1 MQACEERRGVAEGGP
16 RPAGRMGSQ
25 RWKTGLESMT
35 ETFPERRFA
44 STVVHYVAGRPP
56 YAPALIAR
64 VVQLCRVTM
73 SHRVLDLGCGPGQL
87 AVAFARYAGAV
98 IAVDPE
104 PEMLRAARAA
114 AVSCEAKIEFIE
126 ANSADIGPAWG
137 TFRLVAIGRAFHWM
151 DRAETLRRLD
161 GVVELGGA
169 VVLFGDE
176 HVDVPEN
183 KWHADYRALL
193 ETYAQGDAAR
203 ELRKSS
209 SYLSPEALLLDSAFR
224 QLERIG
230 VIDRRRIAV
239 ERLVDR
245 ALSMSSTSPAR
256 LGAKAE
262 ELAAKIRE
270 LALRYAQSGIITEVI
285 QSQALIAKRP

>member
-1 MQACEERRGVAEGGP
+1 MV
-16 RPAGRMGSQ
+16 
-25 RWKTGLESMT
+25 LESMT

-44 STVVHYVAGRPP
+44 STVAHYLAGRPP
-56 YAPALIAR
+56 YASALIAR
-64 VVQLCRVTM
+64 VVQLCRITRA
-73 SHRVLDLGCGPGQL
+73 HRVLDLGCGPGQL
-87 AVAFARYAGAV
+87 AVAFARYAGV
-98 IAVDPE
+98 VVAVDPE

-126 ANSADIGPAWG
+126 ASSADIGPAWG

-161 GVVELGGA
+161 GVVEPDGA

-176 HVDVPEN
+176 HLDVPEN

-193 ETYAQGDAAR
+193 ETYAQGDLAR
-203 ELRKSS
+203 ELRKSPT
-209 SYLSPEALLLDSAFR
+209 YLRPEALLLESAFH

-230 VIDRRRIAV
+230 VIDRRRIPV

-262 ELAAKIRE
+262 GLAAKIRE
-270 LALRYAQSGIITEVI
+270 LALRYARSGIITEVI

>member
-1 MQACEERRGVAEGGP
+1 
-16 RPAGRMGSQ
+16 
-25 RWKTGLESMT
+25 MT
-35 ETFPERRFA
+35 DTFPERRFA
-44 STVVHYVAGRPP
+44 STVAHYVAGRPP

-87 AVAFARYAGAV
+87 AVAFARFAGAV

>member
-1 MQACEERRGVAEGGP
+1 MV
-16 RPAGRMGSQ
+16 
-25 RWKTGLESMT
+25 LESMT
-35 ETFPERRFA
+35 DTFPERRFA
-44 STVVHYVAGRPP
+44 STVAHYVAGRPP

-64 VVQLCRVTM
+64 VVQLCRVTR

-161 GVVELGGA
+161 GVVELDGA

-183 KWHADYRALL
+183 KWNAEYRALL
-193 ETYAQGDAAR
+193 ESYAPRDAAR
-203 ELRKSS
+203 ELRKSPS
-209 SYLSPEALLLDSAFR
+209 CLRHEALLLDSAFH
-224 QLERIG
+224 QLESVG
-230 VIDRRRIAV
+230 VVDRRRIRV

-245 ALSMSSTSPAR
+245 ALSMSRTSPAR
-256 LGAKAE
+256 LGAKVE

-285 QSQALIAKRP
+285 HSQALIAKRP

>member
-1 MQACEERRGVAEGGP
+1 MV
-16 RPAGRMGSQ
+16 
-25 RWKTGLESMT
+25 LESMT

-44 STVVHYVAGRPP
+44 STVAHYLAGRPP

-64 VVQLCRVTM
+64 VAQLCRVTRT
-73 SHRVLDLGCGPGQL
+73 HRVLDLGCGPGQL

-98 IAVDPE
+98 VAVDPE
-104 PEMLRAARAA
+104 PEMLQAARAA
-114 AVSCEAKIEFIE
+114 AVSCEAKIAFIE
-126 ANSADIGPAWG
+126 ASSADIGPAWG
-137 TFRLVAIGRAFHWM
+137 TFRLAAIGRAFHWM

-161 GVVELGGA
+161 GLVERDGA

-193 ETYAQGDAAR
+193 ETYARGDAAR
-203 ELRKSS
+203 QRRKSP
-209 SYLSPEALLLDSAFR
+209 SYLGPEALLLESAFH

-230 VIDRRRIAV
+230 VIDRRRIPV
-239 ERLVDR
+239 DRLVDR
-245 ALSMSSTSPAR
+245 ALSMSSTSPAW

-262 ELAAKIRE
+262 DLATKIRE
-270 LALRYAQSGIITEVI
+270 LALRYAQNGIITEVI